1 MEETI
6 ITLKSKMSE
15 EQCSMLLAQITS
27 VSSLIG
33 LKIEIEKKYKSNFE
47 NQKIKLP
54 TVDKNNIE
62 KFNN

>member
-15 EQCSMLLAQITS
+15 EQCNMLLAQITS
-27 VSSLIG
+27 VSNLIG

-47 NQKIKLP
+47 NQKFKLP
-54 TVDKNNIE
+54 TVNKDNIE
-62 KFNN
+62 RFN